1 MVLLICLFGPREAIT
16 IRGSEARSVMPG
28 DSLSEVLA
36 IQGYLASL
44 TSQEFCRSC
53 SDIRCN
59 LGTIWK
65 GQMAEETHYH
75 HTAMAVTWIGVNTFQ
90 ASFLGSEHQSI
101 H

>member
-1 MVLLICLFGPREAIT
+1 MVHLICLFGPREAIT
-16 IRGSEARSVMPG
+16 IRGSEARSVMLG

-36 IQGYLASL
+36 MQGYLASL

-53 SDIRCN
+53 SDVRCN

-65 GQMAEETHYH
+65 DQMAEETRYH
-75 HTAMAVTWIGVNTFQ
+75 HAAMAVTCIVMHTFQ